1 MHATT
6 AASGGPT
13 HPAHPASSSRLLI
26 NRDFALLWGGQTV
39 SNLGDWLFN
48 TTLVLW
54 IATGLGH
61 GKPWAPLAVS
71 GVLVARFVPTI
82 VAGPLAGVFVDRWD
96 KRRTLLWADA
106 LRALLLLLLAAVAG
120 LASLPLAWRLG
131 LIYAVVVLATVCG
144 QFFDPARL
152 ALVGDIV
159 AEPDRPRGSSLE
171 QVTGSLALV
180 VGPALAAPLY
190 VGLGARWAILAD
202 ALSFAASFLL
212 VLRVRTPRLSPQA
225 DSQTGDAIGDAIKE
239 RGDVGGEFVAGLRVV
254 AGHRVLRTI
263 AVSGVLALLGFG
275 SINALDIFFATGT
288 LHASTALYGLL
299 DGAVGI
305 GLLGGA
311 ALGGLLATRL
321 GLTRLLWLSLVALGL
336 LIMVYARQT
345 LFGPALAVLFLLG
358 IPNGTLNVVIGP
370 LLLQATPR
378 AFVGRVEAALMS
390 LLSLASLGSIIVA
403 GLLDG
408 TLLRGFHA
416 RVLGLAVG
424 PIDTIFTGAGLLALA
439 GGLYAA
445 RNLRHAPTSGQTED
459 KAA

>member
-6 AASGGPT
+6 AASGDPARPPHPSGPT
-13 HPAHPASSSRLLI
+13 RPFI
-26 NRDFALLWGGQTV
+26 NRDFALLWGGQTI

-61 GKPWAPLAVS
+61 GQPWAPLAVS

-82 VAGPLAGVFVDRWD
+82 LVGPLAGVFVDRWD
-96 KRRTLLWADA
+96 KRRALLWADA
-106 LRALLLLLLAAVAG
+106 LRALLLLLLAPVAG
-120 LASLPLAWRLG
+120 LASLSVAWRLAAV
-131 LIYAVVVLATVCG
+131 YAVVVLATVCG

-159 AEPDRPRGSSLE
+159 EEPARPRASSLE

-180 VGPALAAPLY
+180 AGPALAAPLY

-212 VLRVRTPRLSPQA
+212 VLRMRAPRLSPQGNGETDGA
-225 DSQTGDAIGDAIKE
+225 AVE
-239 RGDVGGEFVAGLRVV
+239 RGGLGGEFVAGLRLV

-275 SINALDIFFATGT
+275 CVNALDIFFATGT

-299 DGAVGI
+299 DGALGL

-311 ALGGLLATRL
+311 VLGGLLATRL
-321 GLTRLLWLSLVALGL
+321 GLTRVLWLSLVALGL
-336 LIMVYARQT
+336 LIMVYARLT
-345 LFGPALAVLFLLG
+345 LFGPALGVLFLLG

-390 LLSLASLGSIIVA
+390 LLSLASLASIIVA

-445 RNLRHAPTSGQTED
+445 RNLRYTSTLQQTED
-459 KAA
+459 EAA